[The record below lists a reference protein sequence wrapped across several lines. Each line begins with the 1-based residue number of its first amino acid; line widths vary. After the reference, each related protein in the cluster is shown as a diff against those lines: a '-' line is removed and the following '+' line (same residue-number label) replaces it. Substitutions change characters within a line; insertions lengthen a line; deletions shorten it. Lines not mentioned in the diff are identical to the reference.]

1 MDALYPLH
9 YHHLRKS
16 SCSDQ
21 LISSSAF
28 LMKRENLGLFFV
40 VFFFSSC
47 SQVRTC
53 SLLSWEHLR
62 LSLGSQ
68 AYQMF
73 STSQKKALICEPE
86 TSIRSD
92 EAVQQEGEGQVQA
105 VEKQSLGLMEPL
117 FDHMY
122 FLMAIGLIRQ
132 MLIFALPW
140 IVQDAQVKRPKQ
152 ECFM

>member
-1 MDALYPLH
+1 
-9 YHHLRKS
+9 
-16 SCSDQ
+16 
-21 LISSSAF
+21 
-28 LMKRENLGLFFV
+28 
-40 VFFFSSC
+40 
-47 SQVRTC
+47 
-53 SLLSWEHLR
+53 
-62 LSLGSQ
+62 
-68 AYQMF
+68 MF

-132 MLIFALPW
+132 MLIFALP
-140 IVQDAQVKRPKQ
+140 
-152 ECFM
+152 